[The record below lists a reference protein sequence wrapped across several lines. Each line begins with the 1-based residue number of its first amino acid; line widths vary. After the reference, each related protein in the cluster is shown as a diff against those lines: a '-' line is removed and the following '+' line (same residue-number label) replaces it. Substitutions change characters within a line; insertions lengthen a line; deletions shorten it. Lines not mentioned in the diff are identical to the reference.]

1 MHLNFIFKGT
11 VWIVL
16 YWFLWIFNHCILD
29 LSISVI
35 QCTLYEKWIIIT
47 M

>member
-16 YWFLWIFNHCILD
+16 YWFLWIFN